1 MEQVGT
7 TPPVQ
12 HPQVQRW
19 CALSGPVFVLMLFA
33 GLLTAGFI
41 PPVSPHQSAESLKQ
55 IFVEHQGRI
64 LVGMLIGMLG
74 TGFAGPFVGAI
85 TVALKRIEGPFAPLA
100 HAQLL
105 LGSMLPIALVV
116 GQTLLMCAAYRTDR
130 DAQTVQGFSDQA
142 WFLIVGAF
150 YMFVV
155 QLACIGVA
163 VLKDAST
170 DPLLPRWLGY
180 LNIWCAIG
188 SLPAAGVYF
197 VETGPLAWNGLLSFW
212 LPAVCFGAWGVATTA
227 ALVRA
232 VPRQAGEASAAVPAR
247 SG

>member
-1 MEQVGT
+1 MERIST
-7 TPPVQ
+7 N
-12 HPQVQRW
+12 PQVQRW
-19 CALSGPVFVLMLFA
+19 CAYSGLVFVLGLFA

-64 LVGMLIGMLG
+64 LVGMLVGLLG
-74 TGFAGPFVGAI
+74 TGFAGPFVGVIA
-85 TVALKRIEGPFAPLA
+85 VQLKRIEGPFAPLA
-100 HAQLL
+100 YAQLL
-105 LGSMLPIALVV
+105 LGAMLPIALVV
-116 GQTLLMCAAYRTDR
+116 GMTLLMCAAYRTDR

-163 VLKDAST
+163 VLKDESP
-170 DPLLPRWLGY
+170 DPVLPRWLGY

-197 VETGPLAWNGLLSFW
+197 AETGPLAWNGLLSFW
-212 LPAVCFGAWGVATTA
+212 LPAACFGAWGISTMVTLLKAIS
-227 ALVRA
+227 
-232 VPRQAGEASAAVPAR
+232 RQAANAAVPAL

>member
-1 MEQVGT
+1 MERMGSNF
-7 TPPVQ
+7 
-12 HPQVQRW
+12 QVQRW
-19 CALSGPVFVLMLFA
+19 CAYSGLVFVLMLFA

-41 PPVSPHQSAESLKQ
+41 PPVSPHQPAGSLKQ
-55 IFVEHQGRI
+55 IFVDHQVRI
-64 LVGMLIGMLG
+64 LVGMLVGMLG
-74 TGFAGPFVGAI
+74 TGFAGPFVGVI
-85 TVALKRIEGPFAPLA
+85 TVQLKRVEGPFAPLA
-100 HAQLL
+100 HAQLM
-105 LGSMLPIALVV
+105 LGSMLPIALIV
-116 GQTLLMCAAYRTDR
+116 GQTLLMCAAYRPDR

-163 VLKDAST
+163 VLKDEAS
-170 DPLLPRWLGY
+170 DPVLPRWLGY

-212 LPAVCFGAWGVATTA
+212 LPAVCFGAWGIATMSTLLKAISRQAGAATTA
-227 ALVRA
+227 VPVR
-232 VPRQAGEASAAVPAR
+232 
-247 SG
+247 

>member
-1 MEQVGT
+1 MERVST
-7 TPPVQ
+7 N
-12 HPQVQRW
+12 PQVQRW
-19 CALSGPVFVLMLFA
+19 CAYSGLVFVLMLLV
-33 GLLTAGFI
+33 GLMIAGFI

-55 IFVEHQGRI
+55 IFAEHRGRI
-64 LVGMLIGMLG
+64 LVGMLVGMLG
-74 TGFAGPFVGAI
+74 TGFAGPFVGVIA
-85 TVALKRIEGPFAPLA
+85 VQLKRIEGPFAPLA
-100 HAQLL
+100 YAQLL

-116 GQTLLMCAAYRTDR
+116 GMTLLMCAAYRVDR
-130 DAQTVQGFSDQA
+130 DAETVQGFSDQA

-163 VLKDAST
+163 VLKDESQ
-170 DPLLPRWLGY
+170 DPVLPRWLGY

-212 LPAVCFGAWGVATTA
+212 LPALCFGAWGIFTMATLLKA
-227 ALVRA
+227 IG
-232 VPRQAGEASAAVPAR
+232 RQALAPSVIAPAP

>member
-1 MEQVGT
+1 MERMST
-7 TPPVQ
+7 N
-12 HPQVQRW
+12 PQVQRW
-19 CALSGPVFVLMLFA
+19 CAYSGLVFVLMLFA

-41 PPVSPHQSAESLKQ
+41 PPVSPHQPAESLRR
-55 IFVEHQGRI
+55 IFVDHQDRI
-64 LVGMLIGMLG
+64 LVGMLVGMLG
-74 TGFAGPFVGAI
+74 TGFAGPFVGVI
-85 TVALKRIEGPFAPLA
+85 TVQLKRIEGPFAPLA
-100 HAQLL
+100 HAQLM

-163 VLKDAST
+163 VLKDESP
-170 DPLLPRWLGY
+170 DPVLPRWLGY

-212 LPAVCFGAWGVATTA
+212 LPAVCFGAWGIATMSTLLKAISRQQVGAATTA
-227 ALVRA
+227 APVR
-232 VPRQAGEASAAVPAR
+232 
-247 SG
+247 

>member
-1 MEQVGT
+1 MERIGT
-7 TPPVQ
+7 NS
-12 HPQVQRW
+12 QVQRW
-19 CALSGPVFVLMLFA
+19 CACSGLVFVLMLFA

-55 IFVEHQGRI
+55 IFVDHQGRI
-64 LVGMLIGMLG
+64 LVGMLLGMLG
-74 TGFAGPFVGAI
+74 TGFAGPFVGVIA
-85 TVALKRIEGPFAPLA
+85 VQLKRIEGPFAPLA
-100 HAQLL
+100 YAQLL

-116 GQTLLMCAAYRTDR
+116 GMTLLMCAAYRVDR
-130 DAQTVQGFSDQA
+130 DAQTIQGFSDQA

-163 VLKDAST
+163 VLKDESRK
-170 DPLLPRWLGY
+170 PVLPRWLGY

-212 LPAVCFGAWGVATTA
+212 LPALCFGAWGISTTA
-227 ALVRA
+227 TLLKAIS
-232 VPRQAGEASAAVPAR
+232 RQAAAVTPAR